1 MLFLFLMTKL
11 PCTTTEKVHYIL
23 KRVYRCC
30 TAYFYLCFL
39 IFPLYL
45 CDMILRKH
53 SYFRYICILIYSCL
67 MPVLLHSQ
75 NVVKQI
81 SNADG
86 LSNNSVNC
94 FLEDSEHTLWV
105 GTWDGLNAYNGR
117 SFKTYSY
124 NKNAGSISN
133 NVVWQIIEQN
143 DSVLWVSTDYGV
155 NRWKRSTQQFTPYY
169 LGTQNNPPKQEK
181 SFLLDITSGKYII
194 CYVKEQGLF
203 YFDDRKQ
210 DFVPLKNN
218 LPDGIKNFVIDA
230 KDQVFFLTEHGQL
243 LHYQLSVHS
252 SNLELSFKK
261 EIKQP
266 AFISGIYLS
275 QDYLIINDDRT
286 LTVSLDNRILNSIDI
301 PENKTVSQVICHKE
315 YLLISFIE
323 GGCIRYN
330 LKDNTSTELPQLPAK
345 APIFT
350 IYIGSQNIL
359 WVGTDGQGVL
369 EVYEHSSPFHTI
381 KTDYPVRCF
390 CEEDNG
396 NILVGTKGEG
406 ILLLDK
412 QKRQV
417 EPYLSTDNGLISNS
431 VYTIR
436 KNMSGDIFIGTEG
449 TGINYIPLNSSQ
461 VKKLNIPAEYPT
473 FKAVYSILF
482 THNDSLLWLGTSGYG
497 LIKLSLQRE
506 GKSYKVTEM
515 KQYKSPGPSSPSNN
529 IIYSVIAGYNEN
541 ELWLG
546 TRGGGINKFDITSE
560 CFQQI
565 HEIDS
570 TLSLTNNDILY
581 LTKGDSASIWVGTSY
596 GLNRLFPA
604 DIPPSIM
611 EYTDHNGLPNN
622 TIHGI
627 LKDENGNIWA
637 STNQG
642 ISFINLSSGKI
653 TNYSSRNGLQND
665 EFSDGAIFK
674 DKAGWLYF
682 GGVSG
687 LNYFDENKIHL
698 RDHIATLSLNSLK
711 INNTSQNIYER
722 ILNHTL
728 RLAYDEPYLTLGFT
742 THDFINNENCEFSYR
757 IIDFADEWIYNENNP
772 NIVITKLPPGKYKLE
787 VKCTNGDRVWS
798 NQIYSLHL
806 DVAYPWWLSTTA
818 FIIYFILIAI
828 AIYIT
833 QSVIKNRIRLN
844 RQILLEHIEKQNQQ
858 RIHESK
864 LNFFTNV
871 AHEFF
876 TPLTLIYGPAQ
887 HLLEKADLDSY
898 TKRYIYIIKNN
909 ADRMQKLINEL
920 MEFRK
925 AESGH
930 TAIYAE
936 KVDIHLLVDYVS
948 DNYTEIAEENKIDFS
963 FKSKEVSSFTTDRN
977 SLEKIIFNLLS
988 NAFKYTPSG
997 GYIHAEI
1004 RQNATTG
1011 TLHFRIRNS
1020 GKGLTEKQT
1029 SEIFSRFKIFES
1041 SKLKHA
1047 GSTGVGLNLTKSLT
1061 ELLGGEITIESTLGE
1076 YVEFNVSLPPMHVNT
1091 EKESQPTEEE
1101 TEVSEMLFIPKQ
1113 KEITIL
1119 IVEDEKNIRELLKDI
1134 LLPYYQVREAG
1145 NGEEALKEVEQK
1157 QPDIIISDVLM
1168 PKLDGITLTDILKSN
1183 ERTMHIPV
1191 IHISAKN
1198 SIEDQINAYNHG
1210 TDLYI
1215 PKPFHPRHV
1224 LSAVEN
1230 MINKYSLMKEY
1241 FKSGRSSL
1249 IVRDGITMHKEDELL
1264 LNKII
1269 KFIEDNIDDESMN
1282 PDSLADFI
1290 GVSKAGLYR
1299 KLKELTEKTP
1309 SEFVRTI
1316 RLEYAAGLLKTTKL
1330 TVTEIMYKSGFSNKS
1345 YFYREFTKLYN
1356 TSPKEYRSERTE
1368 KKILNNHLTIKNNE
1382 KTFYCI
1388 DALRCVNTECTA
1400 TECSLLQRTKQ

>member
-1 MLFLFLMTKL
+1 
-11 PCTTTEKVHYIL
+11 
-23 KRVYRCC
+23 
-30 TAYFYLCFL
+30 
-39 IFPLYL
+39 
-45 CDMILRKH
+45 MILRKH

-124 NKNAGSISN
+124 NKKNAGSISN
-133 NVVWQIIEQN
+133 NVIWQIIEQN

-181 SFLLDITSGKYII
+181 SFLLGITSGKYII

-218 LPDGIKNFVIDA
+218 LPDDIKNFVIDS
-230 KDQVFFLTEHGQL
+230 KDQVFFLTGHGQL

-252 SNLELSFKK
+252 SNPELSFKK

-266 AFISGIYLS
+266 ASISGIYLS
-275 QDYLIINDDRT
+275 QDYLIINDDRA

-330 LKDNTSTELPQLPAK
+330 LEDNASTELPQLPAK
-345 APIFT
+345 ASIFT

-369 EVYEHSSPFHTI
+369 EVYEHSSPFHTV

-412 QKRQV
+412 QERQV
-417 EPYLSTDNGLISNS
+417 EPYLSTGNGLISNS

-461 VKKLNIPAEYPT
+461 VKKLSIPAEYPT

-497 LIKLSLQRE
+497 LIKLTLQRE

-546 TRGGGINKFDITSE
+546 TRGGGINKFDIASE

-581 LTKGDSASIWVGTSY
+581 LTKGDSASIWIGTSY

-687 LNYFDENKIHL
+687 LNYFDENKIRL

-728 RLAYDEPYLTLGFT
+728 RLNYDEPYITLGFT
-742 THDFINNENCEFSYR
+742 AHDFINNENCEFSYR

-936 KVDIHLLVDYVS
+936 KVDIQLLVDYVS

-977 SLEKIIFNLLS
+977 ALEKIIFNLLS

-997 GYIHAEI
+997 GYIRAEI

-1041 SKLKHA
+1041 SNLKHA
-1047 GSTGVGLNLTKSLT
+1047 GSTGVGLNLTRSLT
-1061 ELLGGEITIESTLGE
+1061 ELLGGEITIESTLEE
-1076 YVEFNVSLPPMHVNT
+1076 YVEFNVSLPPMHVNS

-1134 LLPYYQVREAG
+1134 LLPYYQVREAAD
-1145 NGEEALKEVEQK
+1145 GEEALKEVEQK

-1183 ERTMHIPV
+1183 ERTAHIPV

-1269 KFIEDNIDDESMN
+1269 KFIEDNIDDESIN

-1316 RLEYAAGLLKTTKL
+1316 RLEYAASLLKTTKL

-1345 YFYREFTKLYN
+1345 YFYREFAKLYN
-1356 TSPKEYRSERTE
+1356 TSPKEYRSEQTE
-1368 KKILNNHLTIKNNE
+1368 E
-1382 KTFYCI
+1382 K
-1388 DALRCVNTECTA
+1388 D
-1400 TECSLLQRTKQ
+1400 TK

>member
-1 MLFLFLMTKL
+1 M
-11 PCTTTEKVHYIL
+11 
-23 KRVYRCC
+23 
-30 TAYFYLCFL
+30 
-39 IFPLYL
+39 
-45 CDMILRKH
+45 
-53 SYFRYICILIYSCL
+53 
-67 MPVLLHSQ
+67 
-75 NVVKQI
+75 
-81 SNADG
+81 
-86 LSNNSVNC
+86 
-94 FLEDSEHTLWV
+94 
-105 GTWDGLNAYNGR
+105 
-117 SFKTYSY
+117 
-124 NKNAGSISN
+124 
-133 NVVWQIIEQN
+133 
-143 DSVLWVSTDYGV
+143 
-155 NRWKRSTQQFTPYY
+155 
-169 LGTQNNPPKQEK
+169 
-181 SFLLDITSGKYII
+181 
-194 CYVKEQGLF
+194 
-203 YFDDRKQ
+203 
-210 DFVPLKNN
+210 
-218 LPDGIKNFVIDA
+218 
-230 KDQVFFLTEHGQL
+230 
-243 LHYQLSVHS
+243 
-252 SNLELSFKK
+252 
-261 EIKQP
+261 KQP
-266 AFISGIYLS
+266 TSVSNIYLS
-275 QDYLIINDDRT
+275 QDCLLINNDHT
-286 LTVSLDNRILNSIDI
+286 LTIFRNNRIQGNIDI
-301 PENKTVSQVICHKE
+301 PEGKTVSQAISHGD
-315 YLLISFIE
+315 YFLISFIE

-330 LKDNTSTELPQLPAK
+330 SEDGNTMELPQLREK
-345 APIFT
+345 ASIFT

-359 WVGTDGQGVL
+359 WVGTDGQGIL
-369 EVYEHSSPFHTI
+369 EVYEHNSPFHTV
-381 KTDYPVRCF
+381 KTNYPVRCF

-412 QKRQV
+412 QERKV
-417 EPYLSTDNGLISNS
+417 NPYLSTGNGLISNS

-436 KNMSGDIFIGTEG
+436 KNMSGDVFIGTEG
-449 TGINYIPLNSSQ
+449 AGINYIPLNGGRL
-461 VKKLNIPAEYPT
+461 KKLSIPAEFPV

-497 LIKLSLQRE
+497 LIRLSLQRE
-506 GKSYKVTEM
+506 GKAYRVTDL

-529 IIYSVIAGYNEN
+529 IIYSVIAGYDEN

-546 TRGGGINKFDITSE
+546 TRGGGINRFDIATE
-560 CFQQI
+560 RFQQI
-565 HEIDS
+565 NDLDADL
-570 TLSLTNNDILY
+570 TLTNNDVLY
-581 LTKGDSASIWVGTSY
+581 LTKGDSASIWIGTSY
-596 GLNRLFPA
+596 GLNRLFPVVY
-604 DIPPSIM
+604 PPSIV
-611 EYTDHNGLPNN
+611 EYTDNNGLPNN

-627 LKDENGNIWA
+627 LKDENRNIWV

-642 ISFINLSSGKI
+642 ISFIDLPSGKI

-687 LNYFDENKIHL
+687 LNYFDENKIRL
-698 RDHIATLSLNSLK
+698 RNHVASLSLNSLK
-711 INNTSQNIYER
+711 INNASQNIYER
-722 ILNHTL
+722 ISNHTL
-728 RLAYDEPYLTLGFT
+728 RLDYDEPYITLGFAA
-742 THDFINNENCEFSYR
+742 HDFINNENCEFSYR

-772 NIVITKLPPGKYKLE
+772 NIVLTKLPPGKYRLE

-798 NQIYSLHL
+798 DRIYSLNL
-806 DVAYPWWLSTTA
+806 NVAYPWWLSTTA

-828 AIYIT
+828 AVYMT
-833 QSVIKNRIRLN
+833 QSIIKNRIRLN
-844 RQILLEHIEKQNQQ
+844 RQILLEHIEKQHQQ

-936 KVDIHLLVDYVS
+936 NVDIPLLVDYVS
-948 DNYTEIAEENKIDFS
+948 DNYNEIAEENKIDFS
-963 FKSKEVSSFTTDRN
+963 FKSKEVTSFTTDRN
-977 SLEKIIFNLLS
+977 ALEKIIFNLLS

-997 GYIHAEI
+997 GYINAVI
-1004 RQNATTG
+1004 RQDPAG
-1011 TLHFRIRNS
+1011 RSLYFHIRNS
-1020 GKGLTEKQT
+1020 GKGLTEKQMDD
-1029 SEIFSRFKIFES
+1029 IFSRFKIFES
-1041 SKLKHA
+1041 SNLKQA

-1061 ELLGGEITIESTLGE
+1061 ELLGGEIKVGSVLGE
-1076 YVEFNVSLPPMHVNT
+1076 YVEFSVSLPPMRPNS
-1091 EKESQPTEEE
+1091 EKESRPMEEE
-1101 TEVSEMLFIPKQ
+1101 TEVSEMLFVPKQ

-1134 LLPYYQVREAG
+1134 LFPYYQVREAAD
-1145 NGEEALKEVEQK
+1145 GEEALKEIERK

-1168 PKLDGITLTDILKSN
+1168 PKLDGIALTDILKSD
-1183 ERTMHIPV
+1183 ERTAHIPV

-1230 MINKYSLMKEY
+1230 MVNKYSLMKEY
-1241 FKSGRSSL
+1241 FKSARSSL

-1299 KLKELTEKTP
+1299 KLKVLTEKTP
-1309 SEFVRTI
+1309 SEFVRTL
-1316 RLEYAAGLLKTTKL
+1316 RLEYAANLLKTTKL

-1345 YFYREFTKLYN
+1345 YFYREFAKHYDA
-1356 TSPKEYRSERTE
+1356 SPKEYRNEQAEE
-1368 KKILNNHLTIKNNE
+1368 K
-1382 KTFYCI
+1382 
-1388 DALRCVNTECTA
+1388 NT
-1400 TECSLLQRTKQ
+1400 

>member
-1 MLFLFLMTKL
+1 MLFLFLVTKL

-124 NKNAGSISN
+124 NKKNAGSISN

-181 SFLLDITSGKYII
+181 SFLLGITSGKYII

-330 LKDNTSTELPQLPAK
+330 LEDNTSTELPQLPAK
-345 APIFT
+345 ASIFT

-581 LTKGDSASIWVGTSY
+581 LTKGDSASIWIGTSY

-604 DIPPSIM
+604 DIPPSIT

-665 EFSDGAIFK
+665 EFSDGAI
-674 DKAGWLYF
+674 
-682 GGVSG
+682 
-687 LNYFDENKIHL
+687 L
-698 RDHIATLSLNSLK
+698 RIKQDGCIS
-711 INNTSQNIYER
+711 E
-722 ILNHTL
+722 
-728 RLAYDEPYLTLGFT
+728 E
-742 THDFINNENCEFSYR
+742 
-757 IIDFADEWIYNENNP
+757 
-772 NIVITKLPPGKYKLE
+772 
-787 VKCTNGDRVWS
+787 
-798 NQIYSLHL
+798 
-806 DVAYPWWLSTTA
+806 
-818 FIIYFILIAI
+818 
-828 AIYIT
+828 
-833 QSVIKNRIRLN
+833 SV
-844 RQILLEHIEKQNQQ
+844 
-858 RIHESK
+858 
-864 LNFFTNV
+864 
-871 AHEFF
+871 
-876 TPLTLIYGPAQ
+876 G
-887 HLLEKADLDSY
+887 
-898 TKRYIYIIKNN
+898 
-909 ADRMQKLINEL
+909 
-920 MEFRK
+920 
-925 AESGH
+925 
-930 TAIYAE
+930 
-936 KVDIHLLVDYVS
+936 
-948 DNYTEIAEENKIDFS
+948 
-963 FKSKEVSSFTTDRN
+963 
-977 SLEKIIFNLLS
+977 
-988 NAFKYTPSG
+988 
-997 GYIHAEI
+997 
-1004 RQNATTG
+1004 
-1011 TLHFRIRNS
+1011 
-1020 GKGLTEKQT
+1020 
-1029 SEIFSRFKIFES
+1029 
-1041 SKLKHA
+1041 
-1047 GSTGVGLNLTKSLT
+1047 
-1061 ELLGGEITIESTLGE
+1061 
-1076 YVEFNVSLPPMHVNT
+1076 
-1091 EKESQPTEEE
+1091 
-1101 TEVSEMLFIPKQ
+1101 
-1113 KEITIL
+1113 
-1119 IVEDEKNIRELLKDI
+1119 
-1134 LLPYYQVREAG
+1134 
-1145 NGEEALKEVEQK
+1145 
-1157 QPDIIISDVLM
+1157 
-1168 PKLDGITLTDILKSN
+1168 
-1183 ERTMHIPV
+1183 
-1191 IHISAKN
+1191 
-1198 SIEDQINAYNHG
+1198 
-1210 TDLYI
+1210 
-1215 PKPFHPRHV
+1215 
-1224 LSAVEN
+1224 
-1230 MINKYSLMKEY
+1230 
-1241 FKSGRSSL
+1241 
-1249 IVRDGITMHKEDELL
+1249 
-1264 LNKII
+1264 
-1269 KFIEDNIDDESMN
+1269 
-1282 PDSLADFI
+1282 
-1290 GVSKAGLYR
+1290 
-1299 KLKELTEKTP
+1299 
-1309 SEFVRTI
+1309 
-1316 RLEYAAGLLKTTKL
+1316 
-1330 TVTEIMYKSGFSNKS
+1330 
-1345 YFYREFTKLYN
+1345 
-1356 TSPKEYRSERTE
+1356 
-1368 KKILNNHLTIKNNE
+1368 
-1382 KTFYCI
+1382 
-1388 DALRCVNTECTA
+1388 
-1400 TECSLLQRTKQ
+1400 

>member
-1 MLFLFLMTKL
+1 M
-11 PCTTTEKVHYIL
+11 
-23 KRVYRCC
+23 
-30 TAYFYLCFL
+30 
-39 IFPLYL
+39 
-45 CDMILRKH
+45 
-53 SYFRYICILIYSCL
+53 
-67 MPVLLHSQ
+67 
-75 NVVKQI
+75 
-81 SNADG
+81 
-86 LSNNSVNC
+86 
-94 FLEDSEHTLWV
+94 
-105 GTWDGLNAYNGR
+105 
-117 SFKTYSY
+117 
-124 NKNAGSISN
+124 
-133 NVVWQIIEQN
+133 
-143 DSVLWVSTDYGV
+143 
-155 NRWKRSTQQFTPYY
+155 
-169 LGTQNNPPKQEK
+169 
-181 SFLLDITSGKYII
+181 
-194 CYVKEQGLF
+194 F
-203 YFDDRKQ
+203 YFDEQQQEFIRLENKL
-210 DFVPLKNN
+210 PNN
-218 LPDGIKNFVIDA
+218 IKKFVIDS
-230 KDQVFFLTEHGQL
+230 KNYLVFLTEEGKL
-243 LHYQLSVHS
+243 YLYFFTFDKSKPL
-252 SNLELSFKK
+252 LSF
-261 EIKQP
+261 IKTIEHP
-266 AFISGIYLS
+266 EAISTIYLTDES
-275 QDYLIINDDRT
+275 FIADSGHSITIFSNYIPQRTINLPRG
-286 LTVSLDNRILNSIDI
+286 
-301 PENKTVSQVICHKE
+301 KTVSKIIQQKN
-315 YLLISFIE
+315 LLFISFIE
-323 GGCIRYN
+323 GECMKYN
-330 LKDNTSTELPQLPAK
+330 LEDGSEEKLSNLPEK
-345 APIFT
+345 ISIST
-350 IYIGSQNIL
+350 IYKSSQDVL
-359 WVGTDGQGVL
+359 WIGTDGQGIL
-369 EVYEHSSPFHTI
+369 KVYEYKSPFHTI
-381 KTDYPVRCF
+381 RTNYPTRCF

-396 NILVGTKGEG
+396 NILAGTKGEG
-406 ILLLDK
+406 ILLIDK
-412 QKRQV
+412 QNGKAKS
-417 EPYLSTDNGLISNS
+417 YLTIADGLISNS
-431 VYTIR
+431 VYAIR

-449 TGINYIPLNSSQ
+449 EGVNYMMRNDKRI
-461 VKKLNIPAEYPT
+461 KKLNIPPKFPS
-473 FKAVYSILF
+473 FKAIYSILF
-482 THNDSLLWLGTSGYG
+482 THNDSLLWLGTSGFG
-497 LIKLSLQRE
+497 LIKLHLCRE
-506 GKSYKVTEM
+506 GQEYKVTDI
-515 KQYKSPGPSSPSNN
+515 KQYKSPGSASPSHN
-529 IIYSVIAGYNEN
+529 IIYSVIAGYDNN
-541 ELWLG
+541 TIWIG
-546 TRGGGINKFDITSE
+546 TRGGGINRLNISTEQFEELSDINA
-560 CFQQI
+560 
-565 HEIDS
+565 D
-570 TLSLTNNDILY
+570 LSLTNNDILY
-581 LTKGDSASIWVGTSY
+581 LAKGDSASIWIGTSY
-596 GLNRLFPA
+596 GLNRLSSA
-604 DIPPSIM
+604 NGLTSIT
-611 EYTDHNGLPNN
+611 EYTDNNGLLNN
-622 TIHGI
+622 TIHSI
-627 LKDENGNIWA
+627 IESNNQHIWL
-637 STNQG
+637 STNNG
-642 ISFINLSSGKI
+642 LSAIDLTLGEI
-653 TNYSSRNGLQND
+653 TNYSSRDGLQND

-687 LNYFDENKIHL
+687 LNYFDENKIRL

-728 RLAYDEPYLTLGFT
+728 RLDYDEPYITLGFT
-742 THDFINNENCEFSYR
+742 AHDFINNENCEFSYR
-757 IIDFADEWIYNENNP
+757 IIDFADEWIYNGNNP

-833 QSVIKNRIRLN
+833 QAVIKNRIRLN

-930 TAIYAE
+930 TSIYAE
-936 KVDIHLLVDYVS
+936 KIDIQLLVDYVS
-948 DNYTEIAEENKIDFS
+948 DNYTEIAEDNKIDFS
-963 FKSKEVSSFTTDRN
+963 FKSKEVQSFTTDRN
-977 SLEKIIFNLLS
+977 ALEKIIFNLLS

-997 GYIHAEI
+997 GYICAEI
-1004 RQNATTG
+1004 RQNVTTG

-1020 GKGLTEKQT
+1020 GKGLTKKQM
-1029 SEIFSRFKIFES
+1029 SEIFNRFKIFES
-1041 SKLKHA
+1041 SNLKHT

-1076 YVEFNVSLPPMHVNT
+1076 YVEFNVSLPPMHVNS

-1113 KEITIL
+1113 KETTIL

-1134 LLPYYQVREAG
+1134 LLPYYQVREAAD
-1145 NGEEALKEVEQK
+1145 GEEALKEVEQK

-1183 ERTMHIPV
+1183 ERTAHIPV

-1290 GVSKAGLYR
+1290 GSSKAGLYR

-1309 SEFVRTI
+1309 SEFIRTI
-1316 RLEYAAGLLKTTKL
+1316 RLKYAANLLKTTKL
-1330 TVTEIMYKSGFSNKS
+1330 TVAEIMYKSGFSYKS

-1356 TSPKEYRSERTE
+1356 TSPKKYISEQTE
-1368 KKILNNHLTIKNNE
+1368 E
-1382 KTFYCI
+1382 K
-1388 DALRCVNTECTA
+1388 D
-1400 TECSLLQRTKQ
+1400 TK

>member
-181 SFLLDITSGKYII
+181 SFLLGITSGKYII

-1230 MINKYSLMKEY
+1230 MINKYSLMK
-1241 FKSGRSSL
+1241 SISNRA
-1249 IVRDGITMHKEDELL
+1249 VLL
-1264 LNKII
+1264 L
-1269 KFIEDNIDDESMN
+1269 
-1282 PDSLADFI
+1282 L
-1290 GVSKAGLYR
+1290 
-1299 KLKELTEKTP
+1299 
-1309 SEFVRTI
+1309 
-1316 RLEYAAGLLKTTKL
+1316 
-1330 TVTEIMYKSGFSNKS
+1330 
-1345 YFYREFTKLYN
+1345 
-1356 TSPKEYRSERTE
+1356 
-1368 KKILNNHLTIKNNE
+1368 
-1382 KTFYCI
+1382 
-1388 DALRCVNTECTA
+1388 
-1400 TECSLLQRTKQ
+1400 

>member
-181 SFLLDITSGKYII
+181 SFLLGITSGKYII

-1157 QPDIIISDVLM
+1157 QPDIII
-1168 PKLDGITLTDILKSN
+1168 PSN
-1183 ERTMHIPV
+1183 GGYLV
-1191 IHISAKN
+1191 I
-1198 SIEDQINAYNHG
+1198 
-1210 TDLYI
+1210 
-1215 PKPFHPRHV
+1215 
-1224 LSAVEN
+1224 
-1230 MINKYSLMKEY
+1230 
-1241 FKSGRSSL
+1241 
-1249 IVRDGITMHKEDELL
+1249 
-1264 LNKII
+1264 
-1269 KFIEDNIDDESMN
+1269 
-1282 PDSLADFI
+1282 
-1290 GVSKAGLYR
+1290 
-1299 KLKELTEKTP
+1299 
-1309 SEFVRTI
+1309 
-1316 RLEYAAGLLKTTKL
+1316 
-1330 TVTEIMYKSGFSNKS
+1330 
-1345 YFYREFTKLYN
+1345 
-1356 TSPKEYRSERTE
+1356 
-1368 KKILNNHLTIKNNE
+1368 
-1382 KTFYCI
+1382 
-1388 DALRCVNTECTA
+1388 
-1400 TECSLLQRTKQ
+1400 

>member
-506 GKSYKVTEM
+506 GKNYKVTEM

-1076 YVEFNVSLPPMHVNT
+1076 YVEFNVSLPPMYVNS
-1091 EKESQPTEEE
+1091 EKESQATEEE

-1134 LLPYYQVREAG
+1134 LLPYYQVREAAD
-1145 NGEEALKEVEQK
+1145 GEEALKEVEQK

-1168 PKLDGITLTDILKSN
+1168 PKLDGITLTDILKSD
-1183 ERTMHIPV
+1183 ERTAHIPV

-1249 IVRDGITMHKEDELL
+1249 IVRDGITMHKEDGLL

-1282 PDSLADFI
+1282 PEYYQI
-1290 GVSKAGLYR
+1290 
-1299 KLKELTEKTP
+1299 LT
-1309 SEFVRTI
+1309 R
-1316 RLEYAAGLLKTTKL
+1316 
-1330 TVTEIMYKSGFSNKS
+1330 
-1345 YFYREFTKLYN
+1345 
-1356 TSPKEYRSERTE
+1356 
-1368 KKILNNHLTIKNNE
+1368 
-1382 KTFYCI
+1382 
-1388 DALRCVNTECTA
+1388 
-1400 TECSLLQRTKQ
+1400 

>member
-1 MLFLFLMTKL
+1 MLFLFLVTKL

-124 NKNAGSISN
+124 NKKNAGSISN

-181 SFLLDITSGKYII
+181 SFLLGITSGKYII

-330 LKDNTSTELPQLPAK
+330 LEDNTSTELPQLPAK
-345 APIFT
+345 ASIFT

-541 ELWLG
+541 GLWLG

-581 LTKGDSASIWVGTSY
+581 PVSY
-596 GLNRLFPA
+596 
-604 DIPPSIM
+604 
-611 EYTDHNGLPNN
+611 TH
-622 TIHGI
+622 
-627 LKDENGNIWA
+627 
-637 STNQG
+637 
-642 ISFINLSSGKI
+642 
-653 TNYSSRNGLQND
+653 
-665 EFSDGAIFK
+665 
-674 DKAGWLYF
+674 
-682 GGVSG
+682 
-687 LNYFDENKIHL
+687 
-698 RDHIATLSLNSLK
+698 
-711 INNTSQNIYER
+711 
-722 ILNHTL
+722 
-728 RLAYDEPYLTLGFT
+728 LTLPT
-742 THDFINNENCEFSYR
+742 S
-757 IIDFADEWIYNENNP
+757 
-772 NIVITKLPPGKYKLE
+772 
-787 VKCTNGDRVWS
+787 
-798 NQIYSLHL
+798 
-806 DVAYPWWLSTTA
+806 
-818 FIIYFILIAI
+818 
-828 AIYIT
+828 
-833 QSVIKNRIRLN
+833 
-844 RQILLEHIEKQNQQ
+844 
-858 RIHESK
+858 
-864 LNFFTNV
+864 
-871 AHEFF
+871 
-876 TPLTLIYGPAQ
+876 
-887 HLLEKADLDSY
+887 DL
-898 TKRYIYIIKNN
+898 
-909 ADRMQKLINEL
+909 
-920 MEFRK
+920 
-925 AESGH
+925 
-930 TAIYAE
+930 
-936 KVDIHLLVDYVS
+936 V
-948 DNYTEIAEENKIDFS
+948 
-963 FKSKEVSSFTTDRN
+963 
-977 SLEKIIFNLLS
+977 
-988 NAFKYTPSG
+988 
-997 GYIHAEI
+997 
-1004 RQNATTG
+1004 
-1011 TLHFRIRNS
+1011 
-1020 GKGLTEKQT
+1020 
-1029 SEIFSRFKIFES
+1029 
-1041 SKLKHA
+1041 
-1047 GSTGVGLNLTKSLT
+1047 
-1061 ELLGGEITIESTLGE
+1061 
-1076 YVEFNVSLPPMHVNT
+1076 
-1091 EKESQPTEEE
+1091 
-1101 TEVSEMLFIPKQ
+1101 
-1113 KEITIL
+1113 
-1119 IVEDEKNIRELLKDI
+1119 
-1134 LLPYYQVREAG
+1134 
-1145 NGEEALKEVEQK
+1145 
-1157 QPDIIISDVLM
+1157 
-1168 PKLDGITLTDILKSN
+1168 
-1183 ERTMHIPV
+1183 
-1191 IHISAKN
+1191 
-1198 SIEDQINAYNHG
+1198 
-1210 TDLYI
+1210 
-1215 PKPFHPRHV
+1215 
-1224 LSAVEN
+1224 
-1230 MINKYSLMKEY
+1230 
-1241 FKSGRSSL
+1241 
-1249 IVRDGITMHKEDELL
+1249 
-1264 LNKII
+1264 
-1269 KFIEDNIDDESMN
+1269 
-1282 PDSLADFI
+1282 
-1290 GVSKAGLYR
+1290 
-1299 KLKELTEKTP
+1299 
-1309 SEFVRTI
+1309 
-1316 RLEYAAGLLKTTKL
+1316 
-1330 TVTEIMYKSGFSNKS
+1330 
-1345 YFYREFTKLYN
+1345 
-1356 TSPKEYRSERTE
+1356 
-1368 KKILNNHLTIKNNE
+1368 
-1382 KTFYCI
+1382 
-1388 DALRCVNTECTA
+1388 
-1400 TECSLLQRTKQ
+1400 

>member
-181 SFLLDITSGKYII
+181 SFLLGITSGKYII

-396 NILVGTKGEG
+396 NILVG
-406 ILLLDK
+406 
-412 QKRQV
+412 RQV

-1368 KKILNNHLTIKNNE
+1368 KKDIK
-1382 KTFYCI
+1382 
-1388 DALRCVNTECTA
+1388 
-1400 TECSLLQRTKQ
+1400 

>member
-181 SFLLDITSGKYII
+181 SFLLGITSGKYII

-611 EYTDHNGLPNN
+611 EYTDHNGPPNN

-833 QSVIKNRIRLN
+833 QSVILN
-844 RQILLEHIEKQNQQ
+844 SATLL
-858 RIHESK
+858 
-864 LNFFTNV
+864 
-871 AHEFF
+871 
-876 TPLTLIYGPAQ
+876 
-887 HLLEKADLDSY
+887 
-898 TKRYIYIIKNN
+898 
-909 ADRMQKLINEL
+909 
-920 MEFRK
+920 
-925 AESGH
+925 
-930 TAIYAE
+930 
-936 KVDIHLLVDYVS
+936 
-948 DNYTEIAEENKIDFS
+948 
-963 FKSKEVSSFTTDRN
+963 
-977 SLEKIIFNLLS
+977 
-988 NAFKYTPSG
+988 
-997 GYIHAEI
+997 
-1004 RQNATTG
+1004 
-1011 TLHFRIRNS
+1011 
-1020 GKGLTEKQT
+1020 
-1029 SEIFSRFKIFES
+1029 
-1041 SKLKHA
+1041 
-1047 GSTGVGLNLTKSLT
+1047 
-1061 ELLGGEITIESTLGE
+1061 
-1076 YVEFNVSLPPMHVNT
+1076 
-1091 EKESQPTEEE
+1091 
-1101 TEVSEMLFIPKQ
+1101 
-1113 KEITIL
+1113 
-1119 IVEDEKNIRELLKDI
+1119 
-1134 LLPYYQVREAG
+1134 
-1145 NGEEALKEVEQK
+1145 
-1157 QPDIIISDVLM
+1157 
-1168 PKLDGITLTDILKSN
+1168 
-1183 ERTMHIPV
+1183 
-1191 IHISAKN
+1191 
-1198 SIEDQINAYNHG
+1198 
-1210 TDLYI
+1210 
-1215 PKPFHPRHV
+1215 
-1224 LSAVEN
+1224 
-1230 MINKYSLMKEY
+1230 
-1241 FKSGRSSL
+1241 
-1249 IVRDGITMHKEDELL
+1249 
-1264 LNKII
+1264 
-1269 KFIEDNIDDESMN
+1269 
-1282 PDSLADFI
+1282 
-1290 GVSKAGLYR
+1290 
-1299 KLKELTEKTP
+1299 
-1309 SEFVRTI
+1309 
-1316 RLEYAAGLLKTTKL
+1316 
-1330 TVTEIMYKSGFSNKS
+1330 
-1345 YFYREFTKLYN
+1345 
-1356 TSPKEYRSERTE
+1356 
-1368 KKILNNHLTIKNNE
+1368 
-1382 KTFYCI
+1382 
-1388 DALRCVNTECTA
+1388 
-1400 TECSLLQRTKQ
+1400 

>member
-181 SFLLDITSGKYII
+181 SFLLGITSGKYII

-1145 NGEEALKEVEQK
+1145 NGEEALKEVE
-1157 QPDIIISDVLM
+1157 VL
-1168 PKLDGITLTDILKSN
+1168 
-1183 ERTMHIPV
+1183 R
-1191 IHISAKN
+1191 
-1198 SIEDQINAYNHG
+1198 QIWW
-1210 TDLYI
+1210 
-1215 PKPFHPRHV
+1215 
-1224 LSAVEN
+1224 
-1230 MINKYSLMKEY
+1230 Y
-1241 FKSGRSSL
+1241 F
-1249 IVRDGITMHKEDELL
+1249 
-1264 LNKII
+1264 
-1269 KFIEDNIDDESMN
+1269 
-1282 PDSLADFI
+1282 
-1290 GVSKAGLYR
+1290 
-1299 KLKELTEKTP
+1299 
-1309 SEFVRTI
+1309 
-1316 RLEYAAGLLKTTKL
+1316 
-1330 TVTEIMYKSGFSNKS
+1330 
-1345 YFYREFTKLYN
+1345 
-1356 TSPKEYRSERTE
+1356 
-1368 KKILNNHLTIKNNE
+1368 
-1382 KTFYCI
+1382 FYC
-1388 DALRCVNTECTA
+1388 E
-1400 TECSLLQRTKQ
+1400 

>member
-181 SFLLDITSGKYII
+181 SFLLGITSGKYII

-1134 LLPYYQVREAG
+1134 LLPYYQVREAAD
-1145 NGEEALKEVEQK
+1145 GEEALKEVEQK
-1157 QPDIIISDVLM
+1157 
-1168 PKLDGITLTDILKSN
+1168 
-1183 ERTMHIPV
+1183 
-1191 IHISAKN
+1191 
-1198 SIEDQINAYNHG
+1198 
-1210 TDLYI
+1210 
-1215 PKPFHPRHV
+1215 
-1224 LSAVEN
+1224 
-1230 MINKYSLMKEY
+1230 
-1241 FKSGRSSL
+1241 
-1249 IVRDGITMHKEDELL
+1249 
-1264 LNKII
+1264 
-1269 KFIEDNIDDESMN
+1269 
-1282 PDSLADFI
+1282 
-1290 GVSKAGLYR
+1290 
-1299 KLKELTEKTP
+1299 
-1309 SEFVRTI
+1309 
-1316 RLEYAAGLLKTTKL
+1316 
-1330 TVTEIMYKSGFSNKS
+1330 
-1345 YFYREFTKLYN
+1345 
-1356 TSPKEYRSERTE
+1356 
-1368 KKILNNHLTIKNNE
+1368 
-1382 KTFYCI
+1382 
-1388 DALRCVNTECTA
+1388 
-1400 TECSLLQRTKQ
+1400 

>member
-1 MLFLFLMTKL
+1 MLFLFLVTKL

-266 AFISGIYLS
+266 AFISSIYLS

-570 TLSLTNNDILY
+570 TLSLTNNDI
-581 LTKGDSASIWVGTSY
+581 DSASIWVGTSY

-1029 SEIFSRFKIFES
+1029 SEIFSRFKILES

-1368 KKILNNHLTIKNNE
+1368 KKDIK
-1382 KTFYCI
+1382 
-1388 DALRCVNTECTA
+1388 
-1400 TECSLLQRTKQ
+1400 

>member
-1 MLFLFLMTKL
+1 MLFLFLVTKL

-266 AFISGIYLS
+266 AFISSIYLS

-315 YLLISFIE
+315 YLLISLSK

-997 GYIHAEI
+997 GYLNAEI

-1076 YVEFNVSLPPMHVNT
+1076 YVEFNVSLPPMYVNS
-1091 EKESQPTEEE
+1091 EKESQATEEE

-1368 KKILNNHLTIKNNE
+1368 KKDIK
-1382 KTFYCI
+1382 
-1388 DALRCVNTECTA
+1388 
-1400 TECSLLQRTKQ
+1400 

>member
-1 MLFLFLMTKL
+1 MLFLFLVTKL

-266 AFISGIYLS
+266 AFISSIYLS

-497 LIKLSLQRE
+497 LNKISLQRE

-665 EFSDGAIFK
+665 DFSDGAIFK

-1368 KKILNNHLTIKNNE
+1368 KKDIK
-1382 KTFYCI
+1382 
-1388 DALRCVNTECTA
+1388 
-1400 TECSLLQRTKQ
+1400 